1 MYVRGTSA
9 AEDAVF
15 VQFGSDKKH
24 RVHATPRGEVVPA
37 RLRGTEKTA
46 FPVTVDKD
54 GPVEVVLTTAETNVF
69 VDRIVFRPAANVPK

>member
-1 MYVRGTSA
+1 MYIRGTSA

-15 VQFGSDKKH
+15 VQFGTDK
-24 RVHATPRGEVVPA
+24 RLRIYASPRGEVVAA
-37 RLRGTEKTA
+37 RLMGTEKTA